1 MNTVLDKVVLKF
13 AELDI
18 KNSNLKLETIPLN
31 KLQSNKN
38 LVRMSGEDQNC
49 IDELANLIKNN
60 KYDGD
65 NFIPPIVQ
73 QNDDGDG
80 YTIISGHHRY
90 KAHKVAKQKEMVCV
104 VATFSSVTDINVWRI
119 HENSPYNENY
129 VKNTSGDK
137 DHVNIIVSL
146 LKDKN
151 SGIEPN
157 RESIDNFIVRTKITK
172 NNITKAKLIN
182 SIMEKIGV
190 IDQDYI
196 KTLKSEDLESQIA
209 DISLEIPD
217 VTFISS
223 IFGPDKQDY
232 ITRTFS
238 KLANYFI
245 ENPIKK
251 ICVSYSI
258 SGATNSDKLIEHRT
272 KVEVEIKKLLVMC
285 HKIVE
290 LENKGYNFM
299 NLIKFV
305 ALPQLGNEIK
315 NEKDGGLNKCF
326 EKIKKSYSKKTTKNK
341 SDKNISDDAII
352 ELFTIELRKKI
363 ESDSSYKEKLV
374 NQFFNENA

>member
-60 KYDGD
+60 KYDVN

-73 QNDDGDG
+73 QNDDGNS

-90 KAHKVAKQKEMVCV
+90 KAHKVANQKEMVCV
-104 VATFSSVTDINVWRI
+104 VATFSSDSDRNAWRV

-129 VKNTSGDK
+129 VKNISDDK

-172 NNITKAKLIN
+172 NNISWIRHVCRWQ
-182 SIMEKIGV
+182 S
-190 IDQDYI
+190 
-196 KTLKSEDLESQIA
+196 
-209 DISLEIPD
+209 
-217 VTFISS
+217 
-223 IFGPDKQDY
+223 
-232 ITRTFS
+232 RTS
-238 KLANYFI
+238 
-245 ENPIKK
+245 
-251 ICVSYSI
+251 
-258 SGATNSDKLIEHRT
+258 
-272 KVEVEIKKLLVMC
+272 
-285 HKIVE
+285 
-290 LENKGYNFM
+290 
-299 NLIKFV
+299 
-305 ALPQLGNEIK
+305 
-315 NEKDGGLNKCF
+315 
-326 EKIKKSYSKKTTKNK
+326 
-341 SDKNISDDAII
+341 
-352 ELFTIELRKKI
+352 
-363 ESDSSYKEKLV
+363 
-374 NQFFNENA
+374 

>member
-60 KYDGD
+60 KYDVN

-73 QNDDGDG
+73 QNDDAG

-104 VATFSSVTDINVWRI
+104 VATFSSDSDRNAWRV

-129 VKNTSGDK
+129 VKNISDDK

-146 LKDKN
+146 LKNKN

-157 RESIDNFIVRTKITK
+157 RESIDNFIGRTKITK

-223 IFGPDKQDY
+223 IFGPTKQDY
-232 ITRTFS
+232 GTRTFR
-238 KLANYFI
+238 KLSHAFI
-245 ENPIKK
+245 ENPTQK
-251 ICVSYSI
+251 ICVPYSI

-272 KVEVEIKKLLVMC
+272 KVKLEMEKLLAMS
-285 HKIVE
+285 HKIVQ
-290 LENKGYNFM
+290 LENEGYNFM
-299 NLIKFV
+299 NLIDFV
-305 ALPQLGNEIK
+305 PLPQLGNEIK
-315 NEKDGGLNKCF
+315 SEKDGGLNKCF
-326 EKIKKSYSKKTTKNK
+326 EKIKKSYSKKTTKKK
-341 SDKNISDDAII
+341 STKNISDDAII
-352 ELFTIELRKKI
+352 KLFTIELRKKM

-374 NQFFNENA
+374 NQLLNENA